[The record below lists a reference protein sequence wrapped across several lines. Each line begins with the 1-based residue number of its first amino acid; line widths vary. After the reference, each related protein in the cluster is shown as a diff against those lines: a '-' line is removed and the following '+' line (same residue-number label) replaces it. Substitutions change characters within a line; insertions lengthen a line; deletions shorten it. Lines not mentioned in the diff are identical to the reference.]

1 VSPNEANKA
10 ELPLVVD
17 RQNHSIFIPA
27 DIEYHPGSLEDAR
40 KTLAEKAGVSES
52 TIKRFEATG
61 LVTLEALI
69 LIATALDELD
79 AVTKLFKPEHPGSL
93 DELKNAR
100 RKRGMR

>member
-1 VSPNEANKA
+1 
-10 ELPLVVD
+10 
-17 RQNHSIFIPA
+17 
-27 DIEYHPGSLEDAR
+27 
-40 KTLAEKAGVSES
+40 
-52 TIKRFEATG
+52 
-61 LVTLEALI
+61 LEALI